1 MKNQLI
7 CIAGP
12 TASGKTAL
20 SVELAKKLNTSIVS
34 ADSMQIYE
42 EMDIGTAKP
51 TIEERQG
58 VPHYMLDVCP
68 ATEEFSVARY
78 AEMADAAC
86 QKILQQG
93 KIPIVVGGTG
103 LYMNA
108 LIEGNVFSG
117 DEKDAGRREEL
128 EQMALEQGNSVLHE
142 MLRKIDPESAEK
154 LHPNN
159 RKRVIRAIEVYE
171 QTGMTIGEWNR
182 LHKPPK
188 PRYQAYMLGLCPE
201 SREILY
207 DRINRRVDDMM
218 AQGLLTETETLW
230 KKGLLVG
237 TAGQAIGYK
246 ELLPY
251 LQNQADLADCV
262 EKLKQDSR
270 NYAKRQLT
278 WLKKDDRIHWIYY
291 NKKEDFPHVL
301 LNSTNFLQEHGLI

>member
-20 SVELAKKLNTSIVS
+20 SVALAKQLNTAIVS
-34 ADSMQIYE
+34 ADSMQLYQ
-42 EMDIGTAKP
+42 EMNIGTAKP
-51 TIEERQG
+51 ALEERQG
-58 VPHYMLDVCP
+58 VPHYMLDICP

-78 AEMADAAC
+78 AQLADEVC
-86 QKILQQG
+86 QSILSQG

-117 DEKDAGRREEL
+117 EEKNTKRRQEL
-128 EQMALEQGNSVLHE
+128 EQLALEQGNEVLHQ
-142 MLRKIDPESAEK
+142 MLRQVDPESADR

-159 RKRVIRAIEVYE
+159 RKRVIRAIEVFE
-171 QTGMTIGEWNR
+171 QTGMTIGEFNR
-182 LHKPPK
+182 LHKPPE
-188 PRYQAYMLGLCPE
+188 PRYQAHMIGLCPE

-207 DRINRRVDDMM
+207 DRINRRVDRMM
-218 AQGLLTETETLW
+218 EEGLLEETKGLW
-230 KKGLLVG
+230 EKGLLVG

-246 ELLPY
+246 ELIPY
-251 LQNQADLADCV
+251 LENQADLPSCI

-291 NKKEDFPHVL
+291 NSSEDFPQVL
-301 LNSTNFLQEHGLI
+301 LNSTKFLQERGIR